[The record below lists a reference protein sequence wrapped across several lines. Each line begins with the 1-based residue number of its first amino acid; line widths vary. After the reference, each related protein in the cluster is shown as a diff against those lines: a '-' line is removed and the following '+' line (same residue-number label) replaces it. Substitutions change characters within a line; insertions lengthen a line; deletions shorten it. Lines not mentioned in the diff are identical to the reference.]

1 MRDQYLLRYWTA
13 PDADARG
20 AIRGSARS
28 TGAGPVSGIPAR
40 DRRSAARARIGNPG
54 RSIYLRAKLRIGSA
68 HSLVRSG
75 APPPREQI
83 GAGPNGSCSTG
94 SPTTGRC
101 PGRPGA
107 GRSGSSRPRGA
118 ADPGCDVRGCR
129 GQVRYEP
136 AQDVASAK
144 PSRPRAFSGAGCWYV
159 HSHTEP
165 VAHFEI
171 RSAGRHLWTCVLLDA
186 EHLTVMGSDRTF
198 VSEARAS
205 AAALAFS
212 KLVNPSREDA
222 GSPAEGWTGLS
233 PGR

>member
-1 MRDQYLLRYWTA
+1 M
-13 PDADARG
+13 
-20 AIRGSARS
+20 
-28 TGAGPVSGIPAR
+28 SG
-40 DRRSAARARIGNPG
+40 
-54 RSIYLRAKLRIGSA
+54 
-68 HSLVRSG
+68 
-75 APPPREQI
+75 QI
-83 GAGPNGSCSTG
+83 
-94 SPTTGRC
+94 
-101 PGRPGA
+101 
-107 GRSGSSRPRGA
+107 
-118 ADPGCDVRGCR
+118 
-129 GQVRYEP
+129 RYEP

-144 PSRPRAFSGAGCWYV
+144 PSRLRAFSGAGCWYV

-233 PGR
+233 PGRRFAATPPAGLLEPCEHRAVLAAADSGTAQTDSSLDRRMSLLDNCHFHGVARRQSVSCQGSKKIDPPQSRLLQMSRREHRGMCISIVVLRTD